1 MKQVSQTRQFA
12 RDVKR
17 MVKRG
22 KNLNKLKTIVTKLA
36 AAKLAGGETLDPRH
50 RDHALS
56 NVWRNSRDCHIEP
69 DWILIYTI
77 GEECLR
83 LERTGAH
90 SDLFG

>member
-1 MKQVSQTRQFA
+1 MKRVSQTRQFK

-17 MVKRG
+17 MGKRG
-22 KNLNKLKTIVTKLA
+22 KKLDKLKDIIMKLTQ
-36 AAKLAGGETLDPRH
+36 GETLEPQY

-56 NVWRNSRDCHIEP
+56 NNWRNSRDCHIEP

-77 GEECLR
+77 DEDSLR
-83 LERTGAH
+83 LERTGTH

>member
-17 MVKRG
+17 MRKRG
-22 KNLNKLKTIVTKLA
+22 KKLSKLKAIVTKLA
-36 AAKLAGGETLDPRH
+36 RGEPLEPRH
-50 RDHALS
+50 RDHVLS
-56 NVWRNSRDCHIEP
+56 NNWQSSRDCHIEP

-77 GEECLR
+77 NEETLR
-83 LERTGAH
+83 LERTGTH